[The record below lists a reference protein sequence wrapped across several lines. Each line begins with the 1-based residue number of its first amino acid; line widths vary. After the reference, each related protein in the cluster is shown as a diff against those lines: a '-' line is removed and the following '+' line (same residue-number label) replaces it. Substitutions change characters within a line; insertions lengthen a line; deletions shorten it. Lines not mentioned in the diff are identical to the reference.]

1 MFKLLLVTDRPEV
14 RAAFEAITDWE
25 RLGFKPPRTA
35 GNAAEATDSL
45 THHHADAVAIA
56 LPPEEEKKLLS
67 AMECPHWHLRPVLD
81 AADTK
86 EQVLKDVVELE
97 LLLGRTHADY
107 SNDPYSEETMMQLA
121 RHEFFRRVIGGKES
135 SPERI
140 RRYLRLLRS
149 RMDPTRPCVLM
160 RLAMPEDDGYLPMH
174 WRYGP
179 DRLEV
184 AMRNIFG
191 AELNGMRLLVS
202 VLENEEIYLLACP
215 MLEHEAPAADEM
227 ERIAV
232 EHAEWAC
239 EHVREYLDIE
249 MEIDG
254 VRRLSSL
261 YDLAVP
267 ETAAR

>member
-1 MFKLLLVTDRPEV
+1 MFKLLLVTDKPEV
-14 RAAFEAITDWE
+14 RAAFAAITDWE

-35 GNAAEATDSL
+35 GNADEATDSL

-81 AADTK
+81 AADSK

-97 LLLGRTHADY
+97 LLLARTHADY

-121 RHEFFRRVIGGKES
+121 RHEFFRRVIGGKEN

-149 RMDPTRPCVLM
+149 RMDPNRPCVLVQ
-160 RLAMPEDDGYLPMH
+160 LVMPEDDGYLPAH
-174 WRYGP
+174 WHYGP

-191 AELNGMRLLVS
+191 AELAGMRLLVS
-202 VLENEEIYLLACP
+202 VLENDEIYLLACP
-215 MLEHEAPAADEM
+215 MLEHDAPGADEM

-232 EHAEWAC
+232 EHAAWAC
-239 EHVREYLDIE
+239 DHVREYLN
-249 MEIDG
+249 MELELDR
-254 VRRLSSL
+254 VRRLNSL
-261 YDLAVP
+261 YDL
-267 ETAAR
+267 TAAEPAAQ